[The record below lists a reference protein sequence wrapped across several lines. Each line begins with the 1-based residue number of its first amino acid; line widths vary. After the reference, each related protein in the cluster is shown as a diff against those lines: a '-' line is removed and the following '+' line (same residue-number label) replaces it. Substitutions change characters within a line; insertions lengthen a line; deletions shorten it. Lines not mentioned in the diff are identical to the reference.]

1 MDLQGQYVP
10 RPPND
15 FLSRQ
20 EKFTWRGES
29 RWRNTAG
36 NRIYTYD
43 QLHGHVEVYNR
54 RGSAPWRTGRDERR
68 RDRRR
73 SESKEDR
80 CLSTV

>member
-54 RGSAPWRTGRDERR
+54 RGRHLGVLDVMSGEGIGDAVKGRRID
-68 RDRRR
+68 
-73 SESKEDR
+73 
-80 CLSTV
+80 V